1 MDGYMRL
8 TDLRAPSTDF
18 VLTNRSRIG
27 SSVIDYCEPLQ
38 AMVSTEENDFIRIYP
53 LRRFFSSISVGRA
66 EAIILSL
73 SVGKVHPT
81 ILVGTAD
88 GAVIATNPMRK
99 VLNSKAQ
106 QYQQTCFQHEWSR
119 KGDGMSR
126 ILDGFKVETV
136 SMARTLVG
144 DKKIQDASV
153 YATIHEEETG
163 VMQVVWN
170 PNLHCG
176 GWVAAGMGSGL
187 LRVQDLAL

>member
-1 MDGYMRL
+1 
-8 TDLRAPSTDF
+8 
-18 VLTNRSRIG
+18 
-27 SSVIDYCEPLQ
+27 
-38 AMVSTEENDFIRIYP
+38 MVSTEENDFIRIYP

-66 EAIILSL
+66 EAMILSL

-144 DKKIQDASV
+144 DKKIKDGSV

-163 VMQVVWN
+163 VTQVVWN

-187 LRVQDLAL
+187 LRVEDLAL

>member
-1 MDGYMRL
+1 MRL
-8 TDLRAPSTDF
+8 TDLRASSTDF
-18 VLTNRSRIG
+18 ILTNRSRIG
-27 SSVIDYCEPLQ
+27 SSVINYCEPLQ

-66 EAIILSL
+66 EGFILSL
-73 SVGKVHPT
+73 SVAKVHPT

-106 QYQQTCFQHEWSR
+106 QYQQTWFQHEWSR

-144 DKKIQDASV
+144 DKKIKDGSV
-153 YATIHEEETG
+153 YATIYEEETA
-163 VMQVVWN
+163 VTQVVWN

-187 LRVQDLAL
+187 LRVEDLAL